1 MAFVAALVA
10 LACLVAS
17 ARRVFFAH
25 TATRYDLQRLVEELR
40 GNAGALRAPRV
51 RERLLDSESWEGDV
65 VRALAAEDPR
75 VRVAELNEALTEL
88 DFRLGRWA
96 RVPRVCASLSSS
108 IGFLLAALLL
118 RRGLSDPTALS
129 GEVAELVTSGIV
141 GQAMAV
147 AGFGLAGAVGCAAF
161 QARGQRAAKACS
173 SAADA
178 FIERLET
185 LDARARDAGIRA
197 EPSSEEP
204 EMASAVEIPE
214 GPDA

>member
-1 MAFVAALVA
+1 MVFVAALVA

-25 TATRYDLQRLVEELR
+25 TATRYDLGRLVEELR
-40 GNAGALRAPRV
+40 GNAGALRSSRL
-51 RERLLDSESWEGDV
+51 RERLLESDSWEGDV
-65 VRALAAEDPR
+65 VRALSAQDAR
-75 VRVAELNEALTEL
+75 IRVAELNEALTEL

-129 GEVAELVTSGIV
+129 GDVADLVTSGIV

-173 SAADA
+173 AAADA
-178 FIERLET
+178 FLERLET
-185 LDARARDAGIRA
+185 LDARERA
-197 EPSSEEP
+197 AVATP
-204 EMASAVEIPE
+204 ASAAGSTDLHEALEIPR
-214 GPDA
+214 GSGA

>member
-51 RERLLDSESWEGDV
+51 RERLLDSESWEGEV

-108 IGFLLAALLL
+108 LGFLLAALLL

-197 EPSSEEP
+197 DPSSDEP

>member
-1 MAFVAALVA
+1 MAFVAAIVA

-40 GNAGALRAPRV
+40 GNAGALRAPRL

-185 LDARARDAGIRA
+185 LDARVREGEIAPEPAPSEPA
-197 EPSSEEP
+197 ET
-204 EMASAVEIPE
+204 VEIPDRP
-214 GPDA
+214 GA